1 MALRHGRGAV
11 LFAYVFL
18 REYNFFK
25 VGLSKREY
33 TIVRLKKER
42 NNIDLTLSYK

>member
-1 MALRHGRGAV
+1 M
-11 LFAYVFL
+11 FAGIFL

-25 VGLSKREY
+25 VGLSEREY

-42 NNIDLTLSYK
+42 SKIEFTLSYR